1 VLLIILAVKKNNN
14 CMLKANIKI
23 GLIILVAGLYAIVR
37 YHVFGPVLW
46 RDLPVFTFNKILI
59 FSVLILWSLK
69 GHQFFKLVEKPL
81 VLNLIKIFVAL
92 HILLSQI
99 VLKPYYLK
107 SFFADDSLSLSGN
120 LSVWAGAMAAAV
132 FFGGKLIQLSQA
144 LRFLLLTGFIA
155 LHLIFMGGASWL
167 QPQTWYGG
175 MPPITLISFVL
186 VVYVA
191 VRQIRVNNNI

>member
-1 VLLIILAVKKNNN
+1 
-14 CMLKANIKI
+14 MLKANIKM

-59 FSVLILWSLK
+59 FSVLILWSFK

-107 SFFADDSLSLSGN
+107 SFFADNGLSLSGN
-120 LSVWAGAMAAAV
+120 LSVWAGVMAATV
-132 FFGGKLIQLSQA
+132 FFCGKLLKLSQSM
-144 LRFLLLTGFIA
+144 RFLLLTVLIA
-155 LHLIFMGGASWL
+155 LHLLFMGGASWV
-167 QPQTWYGG
+167 QPGTWYGG
-175 MPPITLISFVL
+175 MPPITLVSFVL
-186 VVYVA
+186 VVYTA
-191 VRQIRVNNNI
+191 VKQFIKKTKL

>member
-1 VLLIILAVKKNNN
+1 MQKAKVKIVLII
-14 CMLKANIKI
+14 I
-23 GLIILVAGLYAIVR
+23 AGLYAIVR

-46 RDLPVFTFNKILI
+46 RNFPVFTFNKILI
-59 FSVLILWSLK
+59 FSALILWTLK
-69 GHQFFKLVEKPL
+69 GYKSFEIIEKPN

-92 HILLSQI
+92 HILLSSI
-99 VLKPYYLK
+99 VIKPYYLK
-107 SFFADDSLSLSGN
+107 SVFADDSLNLTGN
-120 LSVWAGAMAAAV
+120 LSIWAGAMAAAV

-186 VVYVA
+186 VVYVT